1 MSAYC
6 EHGDCRQCFM
16 KNRNAVQV
24 QDKHYTGKGFMMKKT
39 WDEST
44 GKICSLNMDGMLAVL
59 TKAGTDGEDL
69 GGHGAKE
76 CIAQL
81 PLTDQE
87 KTFYSFLEF
96 TVRKAG
102 RRMLEAHLTAENIHR
117 KDGIAN
123 FVTAYDVEIQKFL
136 ITELKMALP
145 EALFFGEEETEGNQH
160 RCFEK
165 GYTFFI
171 DPIDG
176 TTNFLFGYHH
186 SCVSVGL
193 ALDGRMIAGFVYNPY
208 VNDMYMA
215 IRGAGSFLNAH
226 RLQMENR
233 QISEGIVAFGCAR
246 YNESDTDLLFEV
258 VKELYLLSLSVR
270 NGGSAALDLC
280 RVASCANAA
289 FLELKLQ
296 PYDYAAASVIIEEAG
311 GCITQADG
319 SEILLNAPCSIAAGS
334 KRAAET
340 VRSVIQKR
348 RTQE

>member
-171 DPIDG
+171 VD
-176 TTNFLFGYHH
+176 
-186 SCVSVGL
+186 
-193 ALDGRMIAGFVYNPY
+193 
-208 VNDMYMA
+208 
-215 IRGAGSFLNAH
+215 
-226 RLQMENR
+226 
-233 QISEGIVAFGCAR
+233 
-246 YNESDTDLLFEV
+246 
-258 VKELYLLSLSVR
+258 
-270 NGGSAALDLC
+270 
-280 RVASCANAA
+280 
-289 FLELKLQ
+289 
-296 PYDYAAASVIIEEAG
+296 
-311 GCITQADG
+311 
-319 SEILLNAPCSIAAGS
+319 
-334 KRAAET
+334 
-340 VRSVIQKR
+340 
-348 RTQE
+348 